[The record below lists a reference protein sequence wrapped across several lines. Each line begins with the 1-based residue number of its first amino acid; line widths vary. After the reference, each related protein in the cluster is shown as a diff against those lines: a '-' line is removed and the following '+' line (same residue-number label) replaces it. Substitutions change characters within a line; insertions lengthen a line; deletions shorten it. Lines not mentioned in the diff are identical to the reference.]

1 MHRTGAARPGALRDV
16 RIEYANRVKADIDEP
31 SRIAMGGNSL
41 FSIRAAKSLLSN
53 LEFQC
58 RKTPRFDD
66 GNRHRNIRTPSDG
79 NHHY

>member
-1 MHRTGAARPGALRDV
+1 VSDIDTVVADSLKALDPEWPIR
-16 RIEYANRVKADIDEP
+16 EADIDEP